1 MCDHRATLPWFGC
14 VVSCPVHMHLY
25 YNGTVFLLIHETNF
39 ETILT
44 RGGWFMVIG
53 DMVLSKL
60 NYLLMYCFVICYIQV
75 MFTFGILFN

>member
-25 YNGTVFLLIHETNF
+25 YNGTVFLLIHEMNF
-39 ETILT
+39 ETIST
-44 RGGWFMVIG
+44 RGGWFIVIG

-60 NYLLMYCFVICYIQV
+60 NYLLMYCFVMLYSSHVYFWYI
-75 MFTFGILFN
+75 I